1 MSNLTKLNNIQ
12 YVQRLIDNIE
22 KKTQLNHSVEILET
36 LPSRGDK
43 KGDKSVVNKKK
54 RNALSD
60 IEINLVG
67 VQKKSKLVSAD
78 IIDDLN
84 IDDGNFTNIFTN
96 CHDIDEL
103 FNEGKGLKDNDII
116 SIYGKA
122 GLGKTQI
129 CHVYAANCLQNSSNG
144 KVIWISCNNNSFRPT
159 RIKEI
164 LQSKGVAN
172 SDVSKLLDN
181 ILYADIQKSF
191 QDGNTLDGVQKFIT
205 MAQHVSNVKLL
216 IIDSIGNAY
225 KIHRNSKKASTLN
238 STISP
243 KVILTK
249 VLNSIKEYVR
259 ETKVPVI
266 MTNDVVANM
275 SRNSTNNTSSTNNF
289 SVYSTSKFDSKP
301 VVNVEKY
308 CTAIYR
314 LSRRAGGGSRRKM
327 TLLSNTNQVI
337 NEAMFDIVTT
347 GLAGND

>member
-12 YVQRLIDNIE
+12 YAQRLIDNIE

-36 LPSRGDK
+36 RPSRGDK
-43 KGDKSVVNKKK
+43 KGDKIVVNKKK
-54 RNALSD
+54 RNALCD
-60 IEINLVG
+60 IEMNLVG
-67 VQKKSKLVSAD
+67 VQKKSKLATGD
-78 IIDDLN
+78 ATNDLK

-96 CHDIDEL
+96 CQDIDEL

-129 CHVYAANCLQNSSNG
+129 CHIYAANCLRNASNG

-191 QDGNTLDGVQKFIT
+191 QDGNTLDGVQNFIT
-205 MAQHVSNVKLL
+205 MAQRVSNVKLV

-225 KIHRNSKKASTLN
+225 KIHRNSKKASTLY

-275 SRNSTNNTSSTNNF
+275 SSNSNNSTDNTSSTNRF

-347 GLAGND
+347 GLA

>member
-116 SIYGKA
+116 SI
-122 GLGKTQI
+122 
-129 CHVYAANCLQNSSNG
+129 
-144 KVIWISCNNNSFRPT
+144 
-159 RIKEI
+159 
-164 LQSKGVAN
+164 
-172 SDVSKLLDN
+172 
-181 ILYADIQKSF
+181 
-191 QDGNTLDGVQKFIT
+191 
-205 MAQHVSNVKLL
+205 
-216 IIDSIGNAY
+216 
-225 KIHRNSKKASTLN
+225 
-238 STISP
+238 
-243 KVILTK
+243 
-249 VLNSIKEYVR
+249 
-259 ETKVPVI
+259 
-266 MTNDVVANM
+266 
-275 SRNSTNNTSSTNNF
+275 
-289 SVYSTSKFDSKP
+289 
-301 VVNVEKY
+301 
-308 CTAIYR
+308 
-314 LSRRAGGGSRRKM
+314 
-327 TLLSNTNQVI
+327 
-337 NEAMFDIVTT
+337 
-347 GLAGND
+347 